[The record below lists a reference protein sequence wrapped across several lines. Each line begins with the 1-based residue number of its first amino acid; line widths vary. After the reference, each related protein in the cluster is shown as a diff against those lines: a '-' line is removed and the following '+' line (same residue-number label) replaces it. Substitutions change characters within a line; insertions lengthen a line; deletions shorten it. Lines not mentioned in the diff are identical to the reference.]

1 MSLTGKLDPLTCL
14 FTKLFIISFQPM
26 GFVSH
31 APLLRPGGNL
41 LWAATAG
48 LAEEEHDCHTFET
61 ITLATVLRTDDRG
74 EALTQENSQYG
85 TICD

>member
-1 MSLTGKLDPLTCL
+1 MRN
-14 FTKLFIISFQPM
+14 Q
-26 GFVSH
+26 
-31 APLLRPGGNL
+31 LRQEIRDNGGPSQVGPGGNL